1 MSEKDIKSKKERL
14 IAIDGTS
21 LIYRFFYAIQN
32 EMRNKE
38 GQSTRGTYGFLSM
51 VFKLIEDYKPDYFA
65 VAWDLKGPTFRHKQ
79 YEDYKAN
86 RKPMPD
92 DLASEMP
99 ILQSVLEALDI
110 KNLSLQGYEADDILG
125 TISKRAENKDIDV
138 LVVTGDRDALQL
150 ASDNVKVMI
159 NKKGITNFDMYD
171 RNAMINEYGMTPEQ
185 FIDLKALMG
194 DSSDNIKGVPGIGKI
209 TGQKLIKEYGNIEN
223 LKKNIDQ
230 ISKPKLRQSLMEYAD
245 KLDDN
250 KALVTIVRDV
260 PIEFEF
266 EDLKFDQID
275 KEKTKEWFVKLE
287 FKRFQKILDLDV
299 VELNK
304 DKEDSES
311 LLPIEVNLVKCADD
325 IIKVIEENRTLK
337 AVYVKTITDNNHI
350 HMPSIEGFS
359 LACFPHGE
367 SSKSS
372 RAFFVEDRDEIIKIV
387 NYLNERGISLI
398 GHNLKEDIF
407 PFVSIGI
414 NDFNLKYDTQVAE
427 YVKNPSKRDYNIET
441 LSLEYLSVD
450 KLTQTCQNSDSA
462 SKSKKNVRIIDLST
476 EGILE
481 WLGHYFVAVG
491 TIKKLQEEYLKEENL
506 WSVFEDIEMPLI
518 EVLASMEANGV
529 KVDKEILQ
537 KLRSEFSAQ
546 IGELEKDIFEE
557 AGEEFNINS
566 PAQLGVVLFEDLKL
580 PYAKKTKRGYSTSA
594 AVLDKLKGHFPIV
607 DMILEYRALTKLMS
621 TYIDG
626 MLKLVGNDGRI
637 RPHFMQTVTATGRLS
652 CTEPNLQNIPIKTE
666 QGRRIRKA
674 FVSSDDDRILVGAD
688 YSQIELRVL
697 AHLSGDQALIDAFNN
712 GEDIHKLTAMKVFG
726 VNSED
731 VTPLLRS
738 RAKAINFGV
747 IYGMSGFGL
756 SENLDISMKEADN
769 YIKDYFK
776 KYEAVKKY
784 MDDEIKRVKSTGYST
799 TIFGRKRYI
808 GDINATNFMVRKAA
822 ERLAMNSPIQGS
834 AADIIKIAMNNVQKR
849 IQAESKDIT
858 LLLQIHD
865 ELILEGPIEKKEL
878 MAKIL
883 KEEME
888 GAVSLSVKMA
898 ANVDEGRSWY
908 DLK

>member
-110 KNLSLQGYEADDILG
+110 KNLSIQGYEADDILG

-223 LKKNIDQ
+223 LKKNIEE
-230 ISKPKLRQSLMEYAD
+230 ISKPKLRQSLTEYAD

-250 KALVTIVRDV
+250 KDLVTIVRDV

-311 LLPIEVNLVKCADD
+311 LLPIEVNLVKRADD
-325 IIKVIEENRTLK
+325 IIKAIKKIGTLK
-337 AVYVKTITDNNHI
+337 EVYVKTITDNNHI
-350 HMPSIEGFS
+350 QMPSIEGFS

-372 RAFFVEDRDEIIKIV
+372 KAFFIEDRDEIIKIA

>member
-51 VFKLIEDYKPDYFA
+51 VFKLIEDYKPDYFV

-311 LLPIEVNLVKCADD
+311 LLPIEVNLVKRADD
-325 IIKVIEENRTLK
+325 IIKVIEENGTLK
-337 AVYVKTITDNNHI
+337 EVYVKTITDNNHI

-359 LACFPHGE
+359 LACLPHGE
-367 SSKSS
+367 SSKSA
-372 RAFFVEDRDEIIKIV
+372 RAFFVEDRDEIIKIA